1 MDRSF
6 LTVLAGLCIAAL
18 AGRELLY
25 AYRTGSV
32 LIGRIHKR
40 IYKGDRLGLFWFNVA
55 LMWTFFLAGILAVAW
70 AIIDPSAFP

>member
-25 AYRTGSV
+25 AYRAGSV

-40 IYKGDRLGLFWFNVA
+40 IYRGDRLGLFRFNIA
-55 LMWTFFLAGILAVAW
+55 LMWTFFVAGLVAVGW
-70 AIIDPSAFP
+70 AIIEPSAFP

>member
-18 AGRELLY
+18 AGRELFY

-32 LIGRIHKR
+32 LIGRFHKR
-40 IYKGDRLGLFWFNVA
+40 VYKGGIDLGYFGSMLH
-55 LMWTFFLAGILAVAW
+55 
-70 AIIDPSAFP
+70 

>member
-18 AGRELLY
+18 AGRELHY

-32 LIGRIHKR
+32 LIGRFHKR
-40 IYKGDRLGLFWFNVA
+40 VYKGDRLGLFWFNVA

>member
-40 IYKGDRLGLFWFNVA
+40 VYKGDRLGLFWFNVA
-55 LMWTFFLAGILAVAW
+55 LFLAGILAVAW

>member
-1 MDRSF
+1 MGRSF
-6 LTVLAGLCIAAL
+6 RTILAGLCIAAL

-40 IYKGDRLGLFWFNVA
+40 VYKGDRLGLFWFNVA
-55 LMWTFFLAGILAVAW
+55 LMWIFFVSGILVVAW
-70 AIIDPSAFP
+70 AIIEPSAFR